1 MTVSGVTKI
10 SGDFQLGQIRDNQAQ
25 KIRSGFLS
33 LGFFF
38 TSQYF
43 QLMPQGKILKDKI
56 SFIPEYEVYKAEDKF
71 CY

>member
-38 TSQYF
+38 TSQYI
-43 QLMPQGKILKDKI
+43 QLVPQGKILKDKI

>member
-1 MTVSGVTKI
+1 MTVSGFMRI

-33 LGFFF
+33 FGFFF
-38 TSQYF
+38 TLHYF
-43 QLMPQGKILKDKI
+43 QLVPQGKILKDKI
-56 SFIPEYEVYKAEDKF
+56 SFIPEYEPYKAEDKF